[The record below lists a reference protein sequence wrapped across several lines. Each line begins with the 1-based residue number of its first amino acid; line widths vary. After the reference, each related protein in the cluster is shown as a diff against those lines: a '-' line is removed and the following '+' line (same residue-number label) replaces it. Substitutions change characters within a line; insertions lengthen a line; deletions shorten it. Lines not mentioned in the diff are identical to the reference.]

1 MNTTPGIAVNQ
12 LSPDVCASG
21 QLNAQAMT
29 AIAQSGFKSVVNNR
43 PDFEGGPDQP
53 TSSTLQ
59 AAALA
64 AGLEYAFL
72 PVSGGYQSPE
82 EIAQF
87 AQLLATLPKPL
98 LAFCRSGGRSSKLYQ
113 SASELGQP
121 D

>member
-1 MNTTPGIAVNQ
+1 MNSTPAIAVNQ

-21 QLNAQAMT
+21 QLTPAALAAVAQA
-29 AIAQSGFKSVVNNR
+29 GFKSVVNNR

-53 TSSTLQ
+53 TSS
-59 AAALA
+59 AIGVAALA

-87 AQLLATLPKPL
+87 AHLLATLPKPL

-113 SASELGQP
+113 SACELGHS